1 MFDNT
6 QPSAAAAEAEDH
18 ATESTET
25 RAESSA
31 ASDSPADSQDGGQP
45 VEPACARTTPDA
57 PAVEPAAAAA
67 APAEPDL
74 HENPERHPT
83 AEEVEAATA
92 AEEAASAEAMDKLL
106 EQYAAPAPLQQ
117 EEKLIEGRVVA
128 IQDGGVVVDLGGKF
142 EGLIPAQ
149 EFADASSELRLLPGE
164 RVEVFL
170 LDEEKDGYKLLS
182 YLRALRKRIWENIEK
197 SFREKMGL
205 SGKVVDR
212 IKGGLVVDIGIPA
225 FMPASQTDVH
235 PLRDVEPWLNQE
247 ITVRVIKMNRKRGN
261 VVVSRRALLE
271 EEVAEKR
278 AKLLETLAEGAIV
291 KGVVKNMT
299 DYGAFVDL
307 GGLDG
312 LLHVTDISWS
322 RVAKPAD
329 ALTAGQEVEV
339 VVLRFDKEKHRI
351 SLGMKQLKPDP
362 WGGLLERFP
371 TGSQHRGRISGVT
384 DYGCFVELEAGVEGL
399 VHVSEMTWSKRP
411 KHPAKMVSLNDTVDV
426 KVLEIKPESRRI
438 SLSIKQTSE
447 DPWHAFAAKYPQ
459 GSVVKGT
466 VRNLTDFGAFLEIE
480 EGFDGLIHVS
490 DISWTERVKNP
501 ADKFKKGDEVE
512 AKVLKIDSENRRL
525 SLGVKQ
531 LNDIWAQWFAQ
542 HKVDEVV
549 RGKVVRAAEFGV
561 FVELAEGIEGLCHKT
576 EIESRRDREEREKG
590 KARGPGVTLEV
601 GQEYDFKI
609 VKISRDQHKIGLSY
623 RAAARAAERKE
634 MMEYRSTSKSSSKF
648 TIGDMIL
655 SKRNSQ

>member
-6 QPSAAAAEAEDH
+6 QPSAAAAATEAENN
-18 ATESTET
+18 A
-25 RAESSA
+25 AE
-31 ASDSPADSQDGGQP
+31 QH
-45 VEPACARTTPDA
+45 
-57 PAVEPAAAAA
+57 
-67 APAEPDL
+67 PAENQTSQSTPTEEMHD
-74 HENPERHPT
+74 NPERAMS

-106 EQYAAPAPLQQ
+106 DQYAAPPAEQR
-117 EEKLIEGRVVA
+117 EDKLIEGKVVA
-128 IQDGGVVVDLGGKF
+128 IQDAGVVVDLGGKF

-149 EFADASSELRLLPGE
+149 EFADASAELHLLPGE
-164 RVEVFL
+164 RVEVFV

-182 YLRALRKRIWENIEK
+182 YIRALRKRIWENIEK
-197 SFREKMGL
+197 SFREKLVL

-212 IKGGLVVDIGIPA
+212 IKGGVVVDIGIPA
-225 FMPASQTDVH
+225 FMPASQTDVR
-235 PLRDVEPWLNQE
+235 PMGNVEPWMNQE
-247 ITVRVIKMNRKRGN
+247 ISVRVIKMNRKRGN

-271 EEVAEKR
+271 EELAEKR
-278 AKLLETLAEGAIV
+278 AKLLETLSEGAIM
-291 KGVVKNMT
+291 KGTVKNMT

-307 GGLDG
+307 GGMDG

-339 VVLRFDKEKHRI
+339 VILKFDKEKNRI

-362 WGGLLERFP
+362 WGGLLDRYP
-371 TGSQHRGRISGVT
+371 VGSQHKGRVSGVT
-384 DYGCFVELEAGVEGL
+384 DYGCFVEVEPGIEGL

-411 KHPAKMVSLNDTVDV
+411 KHPSKIVSVGEQVDV
-426 KVLEIKPESRRI
+426 KVLDVKPDTRRI
-438 SLSIKQTSE
+438 SLSIKQTTE
-447 DPWHAFAAKYPQ
+447 DPWHAFAAKYPA
-459 GSVVKGT
+459 GSLVKGT

-512 AKVLKIDSENRRL
+512 AKVLKIDGENRRL
-525 SLGVKQ
+525 SLGIKQ
-531 LNDIWAQWFAQ
+531 INDIWADWFAK
-542 HKVDEVV
+542 HKVEDVV
-549 RGKVVRAAEFGV
+549 RGKVVRTAEFGV
-561 FVELAEGIEGLCHKT
+561 FVEVGEGIEALCHKT
-576 EIESRRDREEREKG
+576 EIESRRDREDREKG
-590 KARGPGVTLEV
+590 KAKGPGVNLEV

-623 RAAARAAERKE
+623 RAAIRAAERKE
-634 MMEYRSTSKSSSKF
+634 MQEYKSTSKSSSKF

>member
-6 QPSAAAAEAEDH
+6 QPSAAAPAAEADH
-18 ATESTET
+18 TQTAET
-25 RAESSA
+25 T
-31 ASDSPADSQDGGQP
+31 Q
-45 VEPACARTTPDA
+45 T
-57 PAVEPAAAAA
+57 AA
-67 APAEPDL
+67 APVITDEMHD
-74 HENPERHPT
+74 NPERHPT

-106 EQYAAPAPLQQ
+106 DQYAAPPAEQR
-117 EEKLIEGRVVA
+117 EDKLIEGRVVA
-128 IQDGGVVVDLGGKF
+128 IQDAGVVVDLGGKF

-149 EFADASSELRLLPGE
+149 EFADASSELHLAPGE
-164 RVEVFL
+164 TVEVFV
-170 LDEEKDGYKLLS
+170 LDEHKDGYRLLS

-197 SFREKMGL
+197 SFREKTVL

-212 IKGGLVVDIGIPA
+212 IKGGVVVDIGIPA
-225 FMPASQTDVH
+225 FMPASQADVR
-235 PLRDVEPWLNQE
+235 PMGDVDPWMNQE
-247 ITVRVIKMNRKRGN
+247 LSVRVIKMNRKRGN

-271 EEVAEKR
+271 EELAEKR

-307 GGLDG
+307 GGMDG

-339 VVLRFDKEKHRI
+339 IILKFDKEKNRI

-362 WGGLLERFP
+362 WGGLLDRYP
-371 TGSQHRGRISGVT
+371 VGSTHKGRVSGVT
-384 DYGCFVELEAGVEGL
+384 DYGCFVEIEPGVEGL
-399 VHVSEMTWSKRP
+399 VHISEMTWSKRP
-411 KHPAKMVSLNDTVDV
+411 KHPSKIVSVGDPVDV
-426 KVLEIKPESRRI
+426 KVLNLNPETRRV
-438 SLSIKQTSE
+438 SLSIKQTTE
-447 DPWHAFAAKYPQ
+447 DPWHAFAAKYPV
-459 GSVVKGT
+459 GSIVKGT

-512 AKVLKIDSENRRL
+512 AKVLKIDGENRRL
-525 SLGVKQ
+525 SLGIKQ
-531 LNDIWAQWFAQ
+531 INDIWAGWFDA
-542 HKVDEVV
+542 HKVEDVV
-549 RGKVVRAAEFGV
+549 RGKVVRTAEFGV

-576 EIESRRDREEREKG
+576 EIESRRDREDREKG
-590 KARGPGVTLEV
+590 KGKGKPAVSLEV

-655 SKRNSQ
+655 SKRNSK

>member
-1 MFDNT
+1 MLDNR
-6 QPSAAAAEAEDH
+6 QPSAAAAAAEAENT
-18 ATESTET
+18 ATEATETKSTE
-25 RAESSA
+25 SA
-31 ASDSPADSQDGGQP
+31 S
-45 VEPACARTTPDA
+45 
-57 PAVEPAAAAA
+57 AAAAT
-67 APAEPDL
+67 EEMHD
-74 HENPERHPT
+74 NPERHPT

-106 EQYAAPAPLQQ
+106 DQYAAPPAEHH

-128 IQDGGVVVDLGGKF
+128 IQDAGVVVDLGGKF

-149 EFADASSELRLLPGE
+149 EFTDAAAELRLLPGE
-164 RVEVFL
+164 RVEVFV
-170 LDEEKDGYKLLS
+170 LDEHKDGYRLLS

-197 SFREKMGL
+197 SFREKSLL

-225 FMPASQTDVH
+225 FMPASQTDVR
-235 PLRDVEPWLNQE
+235 PLGNVDPWLNQE
-247 ITVRVIKMNRKRGN
+247 ISVRVIKMNRKRGN
-261 VVVSRRALLE
+261 VVVSRRALME
-271 EEVAEKR
+271 EEMAEKR
-278 AKLLETLAEGAIV
+278 AKLLETLAEGAIL
-291 KGVVKNMT
+291 KGTVKNMT

-307 GGLDG
+307 GGMDG

-339 VVLRFDKEKHRI
+339 VILKFDKEKNRI

-362 WGGLLERFP
+362 WGGLLDRFP
-371 TGSQHRGRISGVT
+371 VGSTHKGRVSGTT
-384 DYGCFVELEAGVEGL
+384 DYGCFVEVEPGVEGL
-399 VHVSEMTWSKRP
+399 VHVSEMSWSKRP
-411 KHPAKMVSLNDTVDV
+411 KHPSKLVNVGDQVDV
-426 KVLEIKPESRRI
+426 KVLDLKPETRRI
-438 SLSIKQTSE
+438 SLSIKQTTE
-447 DPWHAFAAKYPQ
+447 DPWHAFAAKYKS
-459 GSVVKGT
+459 GTIVKGT

-512 AKVLKIDSENRRL
+512 AKVLKIDGENRRL
-525 SLGVKQ
+525 SLGIKQ
-531 LNDIWAQWFAQ
+531 INDIWADWFAK
-542 HKVDEVV
+542 HKVEDVV
-549 RGKVVRAAEFGV
+549 RGKVVRTAEFGV
-561 FVELAEGIEGLCHKT
+561 FVEVGEGIEALCHKT
-576 EIESRRDREEREKG
+576 EIESRRDREDREKG
-590 KARGPGVTLEV
+590 KAKGPGVTLEV

-609 VKISRDQHKIGLSY
+609 VKISRDQHKIGLSF

-634 MMEYRSTSKSSSKF
+634 MQEYKSTSKSSSKF

>member
-6 QPSAAAAEAEDH
+6 QPSATAAAAEAEN
-18 ATESTET
+18 AETTET
-25 RAESSA
+25 QTQPEAAAAEPEPSA
-31 ASDSPADSQDGGQP
+31 AAQP
-45 VEPACARTTPDA
+45 VA
-57 PAVEPAAAAA
+57 PAAAAD
-67 APAEPDL
+67 EQ
-74 HENPERHPT
+74 HENPERHLT
-83 AEEVEAATA
+83 AEEAEAATA

-106 EQYAAPAPLQQ
+106 EQYAAPAPQQQ
-117 EEKLIEGRVVA
+117 EDKLIEGRVVA
-128 IQDGGVVVDLGGKF
+128 IQDAGVVVDLGGKF

-149 EFADASSELRLLPGE
+149 EFADASSELHLMPGE
-164 RVEVFL
+164 RVEVFV
-170 LDEEKDGYKLLS
+170 LDEHKDGYRLLS

-197 SFREKMGL
+197 SFREKIVL

-225 FMPASQTDVH
+225 FMPASQTDVR

-247 ITVRVIKMNRKRGN
+247 ISVRVIKMNRKRGN
-261 VVVSRRALLE
+261 VVVSRRAMME
-271 EEVAEKR
+271 EELAGKR
-278 AKLLETLAEGAIV
+278 AQLLETLAEGAIIQ
-291 KGVVKNMT
+291 GVVKNMT

-307 GGLDG
+307 GGMDG

-339 VVLRFDKEKHRI
+339 VILRFDKEKNRI

-362 WGGLLERFP
+362 WGGLLDRFP
-371 TGSQHRGRISGVT
+371 VSSQHAGRVSGVT
-384 DYGCFVELEAGVEGL
+384 DYGCFVELEPGVEGL

-411 KHPAKMVSLNDTVDV
+411 KHPSKLAAVGAAVEV
-426 KVLEIKPESRRI
+426 KVLEIKPENRRI
-438 SLSIKQTSE
+438 SLSIKQTTE
-447 DPWHAFAAKYPQ
+447 DPWHAFAAKYPV
-459 GSVVKGT
+459 GKIVKGT

-512 AKVLKIDSENRRL
+512 AKVLKIDGENRRL

-531 LNDIWAQWFAQ
+531 INDIWADWFAA
-542 HKVDEVV
+542 HKVEDVV
-549 RGKVVRAAEFGV
+549 RGKVMRAADFGV
-561 FVELAEGIEGLCHKT
+561 FVEVAEGIEGLCHKT
-576 EIESRRDREEREKG
+576 EIESRRDRDDREKG
-590 KARGPGVTLEV
+590 KAKGPSVTLAV

-623 RAAARAAERKE
+623 RAAARATERKE
-634 MMEYRSTSKSSSKF
+634 MQEYRSTSKSSSKF